1 MKGYDEKTNRK
12 LNSGAM
18 KGYMIAKDTVGVAR
32 ITQQRTVRD
41 EHIMRLTMILDRALH
56 TSTMK
61 QEGLYDTAPVL

>member
-1 MKGYDEKTNRK
+1 
-12 LNSGAM
+12 M

-56 TSTMK
+56 NSTMK